1 MAEPDYIKDLVAT
14 VFENLE
20 SQHDWTSLQLHT
32 HSPTGKAAHPR
43 PLISGLPPK
52 RLYLHP
58 DDQIEMIK
66 NNTMGTLAQV
76 PEIEFV
82 LPTTLNETITIGF
95 LSEIFDSMETPKD
108 LAPGRAKRL
117 LLAVVHDDSTVVYY
131 FVHDGIVK
139 PRQN

>member
-1 MAEPDYIKDLVAT
+1 MADQDHINNLVAS

-20 SQHDWTSLQLHT
+20 NQHDWTSLQIHT
-32 HSPTGKAAHPR
+32 HSPANKTALPR
-43 PLISGLPPK
+43 PLLSGLPPK

-66 NNTMGTLAQV
+66 NNTINTAGETPEVEWVLATNLH
-76 PEIEFV
+76 ENITIEF
-82 LPTTLNETITIGF
+82 LATL
-95 LSEIFDSMETPKD
+95 FDSMERPRNT
-108 LAPGRAKRL
+108 AAGRAKRL
-117 LLAVVHDDSTVVYY
+117 MLAVVHDDSTVVYY